1 MREQDIKNAGFIN
14 YSLCVMFVVLT
25 VLLVLFSMTLKEIS
39 FTKTLVEDGL
49 MASNLAS
56 AVIDIDEYGTTNN
69 IVITDTIHAYTVFLN
84 ALKDNLGLDNNLKP
98 YNDRV
103 IVEPVEVEKYII
115 YNVVGNDVHVTEYRY
130 GVKQAEITHTG
141 AAGKMYTPDSVLI
154 TDTTIYSKIKLK
166 LNGLLDSI
174 VNVTKEKSVDITIS

>member
-14 YSLCVMFVVLT
+14 YSLCIMFVVLT

-103 IVEPVEVEKYII
+103 IVEPVEVE
-115 YNVVGNDVHVTEYRY
+115 NT
-130 GVKQAEITHTG
+130 
-141 AAGKMYTPDSVLI
+141 L
-154 TDTTIYSKIKLK
+154 
-166 LNGLLDSI
+166 SI
-174 VNVTKEKSVDITIS
+174 M